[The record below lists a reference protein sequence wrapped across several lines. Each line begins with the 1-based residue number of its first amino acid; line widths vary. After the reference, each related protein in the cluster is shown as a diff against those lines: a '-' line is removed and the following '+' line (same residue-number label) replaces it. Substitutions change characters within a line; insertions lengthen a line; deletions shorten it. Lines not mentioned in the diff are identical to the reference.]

1 MRDWLWDLK
10 VVNDCCERII
20 QDITQYANRTKDS
33 IHRDEILLVV
43 EDYRFILREL
53 TRRALADANLVD

>member
-10 VVNDCCERII
+10 VVNDCCE

-43 EDYRFILREL
+43 EDYHFILREL
-53 TRRALADANLVD
+53 TRRALADANLVH